1 MTHESPELCT
11 EEVITK
17 MDKKWSCPACE
28 YKSGRRFNVERHIDI
43 KHGDYGLPVLT
54 EFRSTVPHYQAS
66 DYYSDRNFPPPT
78 REGLVKSTKE
88 KKEEDF
94 ISSYIFQDKKL
105 GIYKKFLEATKL
117 SPSEERNMIVEDL
130 MLQMKRASSNPSQFW
145 LDPLKIMT
153 SAMITY
159 PSPSDSVPMW
169 WQEISKLR
177 ECKNHYNSESSLKS
191 KPAVRTSMS
200 ADSFERKLQVA
211 LQSFLDYGKKRKQC
225 DIWYANLE
233 ITPKPEKLTKAIQ
246 TDAKDID
253 CSQRR
258 NIDLLYGKKVD
269 SNSQIGIS
277 SVSKN
282 LRQAEG

>member
-1 MTHESPELCT
+1 M
-11 EEVITK
+11 ITK

-54 EFRSTVPHYQAS
+54 EFRYTVSHYQAS
-66 DYYSDRNFPPPT
+66 EYYSDRNFPPPT

-88 KKEEDF
+88 KKEEAF

-130 MLQMKRASSNPSQFW
+130 MLQMQRASSNPSQFW

-159 PSPSDSVPMW
+159 PSRSDSAPTW
-169 WQEISKLR
+169 WQEISKLK
-177 ECKNHYNSESSLKS
+177 ESKNFNNSESTTKS
-191 KPAVRTSMS
+191 ASAVKANVSTESHK
-200 ADSFERKLQVA
+200 RKLEVA
-211 LQSFLDYGKKRKQC
+211 LQKILDYKKKREIFEHRTREFG
-225 DIWYANLE
+225 DNAN
-233 ITPKPEKLTKAIQ
+233 TRK
-246 TDAKDID
+246 TD
-253 CSQRR
+253 
-258 NIDLLYGKKVD
+258 N
-269 SNSQIGIS
+269 SNP
-277 SVSKN
+277 N
-282 LRQAEG
+282 

>member
-1 MTHESPELCT
+1 M
-11 EEVITK
+11 
-17 MDKKWSCPACE
+17 
-28 YKSGRRFNVERHIDI
+28 ERHIDR
-43 KHGDYGLPVLT
+43 KHGNYEVPVLT
-54 EFRSTVPHYQAS
+54 ELQNTGLPHQAYS
-66 DYYSDRNFPPPT
+66 RDYNDPYFPRP
-78 REGLVKSTKE
+78 RQDSVKDILGR
-88 KKEEDF
+88 KKADSF
-94 ISSYIFQDKKL
+94 ISSYKFEDKIL
-105 GIYKKFLEATKL
+105 GIYKKFLDALKL
-117 SPSEERNMIVEDL
+117 PRSEEKNLIIQDL
-130 MLQMKRASSNPSQFW
+130 ILQMKRAVSSSSYPMGQDFF
-145 LDPLKIMT
+145 KGMT
-153 SAMITY
+153 LSNLLTY

-177 ECKNHYNSESSLKS
+177 ECKKHYNSESSLKS
-191 KPAVRTSMS
+191 KPAVRTNMS
-200 ADSFERKLQVA
+200 ADSFKRKLQVA
-211 LQSFLDYGKKRKQC
+211 LQSFLDYGKERKQF
-225 DIWYANLE
+225 DIWYENLE